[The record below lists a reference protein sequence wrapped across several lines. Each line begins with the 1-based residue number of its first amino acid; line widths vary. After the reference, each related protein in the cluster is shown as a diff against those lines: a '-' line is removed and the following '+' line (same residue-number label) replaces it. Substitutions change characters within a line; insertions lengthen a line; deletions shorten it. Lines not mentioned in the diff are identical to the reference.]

1 MFDRG
6 LWGEKEKLWLAF
18 AHLCGI
24 STSTM
29 NNFKL
34 PTWCHWTRA
43 WEEMCTVG
51 SFEPARASSAHQCWC
66 SFCFKLWS
74 PGCASKGQNF
84 QAVVESC
91 VVSRGQEEWD
101 KSESLSCFLPL
112 NLINKAFYECSWTD
126 WHPYDPV
133 RESKSES
140 KLFEGHS
147 SILSVCTFW
156 LLQPQGF
163 YLVNPIFP
171 IYKHTHTHTHTRKWK
186 WKLFSR
192 VHLFVTSYSP
202 WNSSGQNTGVGSLSF
217 LQGIFPTQRL
227 NRGLL
232 HCRQIFYQLS
242 HKGSPYIFS
251 FQGFYLINPTFPLV
265 TRLTYSVKMCVM

>member
-6 LWGEKEKLWLAF
+6 LWGEKEKPWLAF

-101 KSESLSCFLPL
+101 KSESLPCFLPL

-171 IYKHTHTHTHTRKWK
+171 IYKHTHTHTHTHESESESCSVESTSLWPHTVHGILQVRILEWVAFP
-186 WKLFSR
+186 FSR
-192 VHLFVTSYSP
+192 G
-202 WNSSGQNTGVGSLSF
+202 SSQPRYWTGVSCPAGRFFTSWATREAH
-217 LQGIFPTQRL
+217 I
-227 NRGLL
+227 
-232 HCRQIFYQLS
+232 
-242 HKGSPYIFS
+242 
-251 FQGFYLINPTFPLV
+251 YLVSKDFIL
-265 TRLTYSVKMCVM
+265 